1 MTQPTKDP
9 STAVAALLDMIKTYA
24 LSHLCV
30 IATAAIP
37 ESVGTEKERA
47 QLVLDFAGQTGA
59 TLTETHEQLRADLT
73 LGEWPGSALLQ
84 VYTKIA
90 HPEVATRYIP
100 TVREA
105 LEQAFGPMHPE
116 PTR

>member
-1 MTQPTKDP
+1 MTQPTKNP

-24 LSHLCV
+24 LSHLCLIV
-30 IATAAIP
+30 TSSIP

-59 TLTETHEQLRADLT
+59 TLSETPDKLQADLT
-73 LGEWPGSALLQ
+73 LGEWPASAILQ
-84 VYTKIA
+84 VYTPIA
-90 HPEVATRYIP
+90 HPEVASRYIP